1 MSYIERFSDMEVSA
15 FRFLLQDGNKP
26 FRSSRCYIEADP
38 KIDNRL
44 QWVLHLDKPEG
55 AAWVY
60 EIDDMKAWMLH
71 SKPVRQII
79 FDRSLS
85 RPPFRDLDRDT
96 IFREYLRQI
105 FERIPSAYRSRR
117 KYALMPSISDEE
129 QRTRYKEAVEAAIP
143 EVTILPEAEM
153 VAEYFRLIER
163 SLELA
168 PGRNNVILVVDTGAS
183 TANMTL
189 ILSRR
194 DRTIVDVDATGAQRD
209 LRLRALRGDSAGNA
223 GHWVDLRLA
232 KILGAEAPDAALLR
246 EIEQAKIEVSLGHAD
261 DVSIV
266 SPTGASLG
274 TVDRAMLGSVTQE
287 LWTELQ
293 PLFEGLC
300 ERLYDNQTSSDDSKR
315 RNEERH
321 HALNV
326 RGPQDVHRLID
337 TILLAGG
344 TSLLPGFEERMLA
357 SLFPDGHRP
366 KVLRVGEA
374 FPIAAAAGGLA
385 HILHNYRPSRIRE
398 PGKVGSEI
406 FTAELEATLPYPLLL
421 GIKDA
426 QQREQYVTLL
436 DPSDPFVDDGG
447 TRPIE
452 GLPLLPEGA
461 EPKTRILPGPGAGV
475 DARRGR
481 PFKSILVNQAPGR
494 MELDWDPKRE
504 RAAVLSN
511 QVDRTSHLWIEARK
525 LVARDE
531 PALDPY
537 EGVLLPNAL
546 AVDGAEDIILDL
558 GMSKIVAV
566 TADRGWITTD
576 ELERIVRGEEPPE
589 IMIVPEP
596 GPIIEVRPEIP
607 IAQHEG
613 EEILVAASGP
623 ELPDG
628 PGPSAEAGTIA
639 VEPPL
644 NFSTPFLPQIREE
657 TDARK
662 GWEARVP
669 DIQFVQALAVLRD
682 ELKDRAPQM
691 VFDDIVVALL
701 GLAVRPIVLLAGP
714 PGCGKSTLVR
724 FLAQIL
730 GMTRGENFHDIAVQA
745 HWTDD
750 EVLFGE
756 VGMLRALLA
765 EDDRAHLV
773 LLDEFNLTRPEYYL
787 SRLFHALDSG
797 SGTISQDQKIASC
810 RIIGTLNIDESSR
823 VPSPKVVD
831 RAFLLELPQIAWDAD
846 GSPADLDGLAPL
858 PGLPEASLNG
868 ASTDERI
875 NEVLQALHAAVHH
888 HDLRHDLLP
897 SRRVLSD
904 IKALLSLHHG
914 LDLEARHLLRRS
926 ELVDRL
932 VASRILVKLAGAFDQ
947 IEPALKAVGEVVEG
961 IEELPRTRRRISLAR
976 QQARLGFVSPWQ

>member
-1 MSYIERFSDMEVSA
+1 MEGSA
-15 FRFLLQDGNKP
+15 FRFLLQDDNRP

-44 QWVLHLDKPEG
+44 QWVLHLEKPEG

-143 EVTILPEAEM
+143 EVTILPEPEM

-163 SLELA
+163 SLELE

-232 KILGAEAPDAALLR
+232 KLLGAEAPDAALLR
-246 EIEQAKIEVSLGHAD
+246 AIERAKIEVSLGHAD
-261 DVSIV
+261 GVPVV
-266 SPTGASLG
+266 SPAGVSLG
-274 TVDRAMLGSVTQE
+274 IVDRAMLGSVTQE
-287 LWTELQ
+287 LWTELR

-300 ERLYDNQTSSDDSKR
+300 ERLYDNQTSSDDAKR
-315 RNEERH
+315 RSEERR

-326 RGPQDVHRLID
+326 RGPRDAHRLID

-374 FPIAAAAGGLA
+374 FPIVAAAGGLA

-398 PGKVGSEI
+398 PGEVGSEI

-461 EPKTRILPGPGAGV
+461 EPKTRVLPGPGAGV

-504 RAAVLSN
+504 RATVLSS

-537 EGVLLPNAL
+537 EGVLLPDAL

-589 IMIVPEP
+589 IIMVSDPEP
-596 GPIIEVRPEIP
+596 GPVIEVRPEIP
-607 IAQHEG
+607 IAQQQG
-613 EEILVAASGP
+613 EEILVAASGL

-628 PGPSAEAGTIA
+628 PGPSGEAGTIA
-639 VEPPL
+639 AEPPL
-644 NFSTPFLPQIREE
+644 DFPIPFLPQIRAE

-662 GWEARVP
+662 GWGARVP
-669 DIQFVQALAVLRD
+669 DTQFVQALTVLRD
-682 ELKDRAPQM
+682 EFKARAPQM

-701 GLAVRPIVLLAGP
+701 GLTVRPIVLLAGP

-730 GMTRGENFHDIAVQA
+730 GMIRGENFHDIAVQA

-756 VGMLRALLA
+756 AGMLRALLT

-846 GSPADLDGLAPL
+846 GSPADLDGLVPL
-858 PGLPEASLNG
+858 PGLPEVSLNG

-875 NEVLQALHAAVHH
+875 NEVLQALHSAVHH

-904 IKALLSLHHG
+904 VKALLSLHHG
-914 LDLEARHLLRRS
+914 LDLEARHLLPRS

-947 IEPALKAVGEVVEG
+947 IEPALKAVGKVVEG
-961 IEELPRTRRRISLAR
+961 IEELPRTRRRINLAQ
-976 QQARLGFVSPWQ
+976 QQARLGFISPWQ